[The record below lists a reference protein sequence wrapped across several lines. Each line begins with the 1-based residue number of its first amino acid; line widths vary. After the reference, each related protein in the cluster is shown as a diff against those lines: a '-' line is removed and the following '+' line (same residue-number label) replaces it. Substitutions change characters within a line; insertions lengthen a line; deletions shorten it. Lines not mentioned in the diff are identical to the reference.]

1 MFRLKPGNSRRKGKL
16 MKDDK
21 KTMITKTA
29 QEFLKLNEENK
40 MFILGYMFRIQ
51 QERQEAERRQP
62 QLVQQ

>member
-51 QERQEAERRQP
+51 QERQEAEHRQS

>member
-1 MFRLKPGNSRRKGKL
+1 

-51 QERQEAERRQP
+51 QERQEAEHRQS